1 VCKKQLALY
10 LTLASLAI
18 ACDVLHDMLLCYAC
32 RRHQVS
38 LLAYSPLA
46 GGVLSGKYVKPNPPA
61 GARLNLFPGA
71 HLTCVNPKLY
81 SGVRFQPQPQPQN
94 PSTWYSSCW

>member
-1 VCKKQLALY
+1 
-10 LTLASLAI
+10 
-18 ACDVLHDMLLCYAC
+18 MLLCYAC

-61 GARLNLFPGA
+61 GARLNLFPGEHNNQYVVQTSWLHVGPVKVLA
-71 HLTCVNPKLY
+71 WKQQQHRQQQQEQIA
-81 SGVRFQPQPQPQN
+81 SA
-94 PSTWYSSCW
+94 